1 MPRVV
6 TKLNSESS
14 TKLDPERVPYHIAVI
29 MDGNGRWATRQ
40 GFARLQGHF
49 QGYKTLKDT
58 VAAAEGLGVKIV
70 TAYAFSSENW
80 TRPESEVAGLMEL
93 VVHALQAELEMMHE
107 KGVKIIMSGR
117 TRELPEAVIS
127 EFEKVTE
134 ETKNN
139 SRVTLNICLNYGGRN
154 EIVDAA
160 REAAKMVADGKIK
173 ADEIDDKLLAGLM
186 YHPELPD
193 PDLLI
198 RTAGEMRISNF
209 LLWEIAYTELYVT
222 QTLWPD
228 FSEEEL
234 VKAIAEYQARVR
246 KFGAVVDES

>member
-1 MPRVV
+1 MVS
-6 TKLNSESS
+6 KLHPESS
-14 TKLDPERVPYHIAVI
+14 TKLDPERIPYHIAVI

-58 VAAAEGLGVKIV
+58 VAAAEGLGVKVV

-80 TRPESEVAGLMEL
+80 SRPESEVSGLMEL

-117 TRELPEAVIS
+117 TSHLPKAVTD
-127 EFEKVTE
+127 EFEKVIE

-160 REAAKMVADGKIK
+160 RQAAEMVLAGEISAQDI
-173 ADEIDDKLLAGLM
+173 DEKLLTGHM

-222 QTLWPD
+222 ETLWPD
-228 FSEEEL
+228 FSEAEL
-234 VKAIAEYQARVR
+234 VKAIAEYQTRIR
-246 KFGAVVDES
+246 KFGAVVEED

>member
-1 MPRVV
+1 MEQEVPV
-6 TKLNSESS
+6 E
-14 TKLDPERVPYHIAVI
+14 LDPEQIPKHIAVI
-29 MDGNGRWATRQ
+29 MDGNGRWATRR
-40 GFARLQGHF
+40 GWARLQGHF

-58 VAAAEGLGVKIV
+58 TAWAEGLGVKVV

-93 VVHALQAELEMMHE
+93 VVHALRAELEMMHE
-107 KGVKIIMSGR
+107 KGVKIILSGR
-117 TRELPEAVIS
+117 TKDLPEEVIR
-127 EFEKVTE
+127 EFETCIE

-139 SRVTLNICLNYGGRN
+139 KRVTLNICLNYGGRN
-154 EIVDAA
+154 EIIDAA
-160 REAAKMVADGKIK
+160 KKAAEMVAEGKID
-173 ADEIDDKLLAGLM
+173 ANDIDEKLLSSLM

-222 QTLWPD
+222 ETLWPD

-234 VKAIAEYQARVR
+234 IRAIASYQERTR
-246 KFGAVVDES
+246 KFGAVVEEE